1 MPTVDLRRL
10 GLASAAVA
18 SLLTSAGPA
27 AAQARDPD
35 PFEGLNRR
43 FFALNS
49 YLDRTVLRPVALAW
63 KRNVPAPLRA
73 GVRNFVTNLSEPVV
87 FANDVLQGR
96 ATDASVSGGRFVINS
111 TVGIGGLIDVGK
123 RGGLPRHDNNFG
135 ATLGRNFKA
144 GPGAYVYL
152 PVLGPT
158 TVRDGVGQVVDILF
172 NPLTWIRYDHQFEAG
187 LAIGAA
193 GGINARADADDELQ
207 AIRNQATDE
216 YATLRSLFLQNRA
229 AQIAG
234 KAVDVNALPD
244 FDDPNAPAAPAA
256 PGSVSPTGAPA
267 RPSSPGVAP
276 AGDAGALPRP
286 SSSPDAQPPAPQPSP
301 SAPGEGSTAAGGD
314 APDAA
319 FYDGLA
325 DELATAASASGRA
338 QG

>member
-1 MPTVDLRRL
+1 MPIADLRRF
-10 GLASAAVA
+10 GLATVAALSLVA
-18 SLLTSAGPA
+18 TAAPA

-35 PFEGLNRR
+35 PFEGVNRR

-63 KRNVPAPLRA
+63 KQNVPAPIRS

-96 ATDASVSGGRFVINS
+96 AADASVSGGRFVINS
-111 TVGIGGLIDVGK
+111 TVGVGGLIDVGK
-123 RGGLPRHDNNFG
+123 AGGLPRHDNNFG
-135 ATLGRNFKA
+135 ATLARNFKA

-158 TVRDGVGQVVDILF
+158 TVRDGIGQAVDILF
-172 NPLTWIRYDHQFEAG
+172 NPLTWIRYSHQFEAG

-193 GGINARADADDELQ
+193 GGINARADADAELQ

-234 KAVDVNALPD
+234 RAVDVNALPD
-244 FDDPNAPAAPAA
+244 FDDPAAPGGVAA

-276 AGDAGALPRP
+276 TGDAGALPRP
-286 SSSPDAQPPAPQPSP
+286 SNAPDAQPPAPAQPRDEEVADS
-301 SAPGEGSTAAGGD
+301 SRG
-314 APDAA
+314 A
-319 FYDGLA
+319 FFGALA
-325 DELATAASASGRA
+325 DELASAASADARA
-338 QG
+338 EG